1 VELKNVFG
9 AHFDGGEAFFN
20 PGASSLWQ
28 PPSVRAKAGARS
40 RSKHGRSF
48 FRSPLEKSFRSAF
61 PIGCP
66 SVEPPINQSK
76 LSAVHGFSVAEK
88 KRPDH
93 VPGLGTHSLLGIRGG
108 VHLL

>member
-1 VELKNVFG
+1 MSSALTSMAGKLSSTQ
-9 AHFDGGEAFFN
+9 AQ
-20 PGASSLWQ
+20 SLWQ
-28 PPSVRAKAGARS
+28 PPSVMAKAGARS

-66 SVEPPINQSK
+66 SIEPPINQSK
-76 LSAVHGFSVAEK
+76 LSAVHCFSVAEK

>member
-1 VELKNVFG
+1 MTS
-9 AHFDGGEAFFN
+9 AFTSMA
-20 PGASSLWQ
+20 GKLSSTQAQFLSQ

-40 RSKHGRSF
+40 KSKHGRSF
-48 FRSPLEKSFRSAF
+48 FRSPLEQSFRSAF

-66 SVEPPINQSK
+66 SVGPPINQSK

-93 VPGLGTHSLLGIRGG
+93 VPGLGTHPYSGSGRGAPT
-108 VHLL
+108 